1 MLTKLGYVLG
11 VAVMPGSTNESI
23 FWKSPHSFT
32 KLSLS
37 PENLNAVIGGE
48 SFFLDRNT
56 SFVPRDVIHQLF
68 AYLDNSS
75 GKDVPRHSQHR
86 SSETP
91 TNAQFLAQMRSP
103 NPRGGLVARTPTA
116 FTPTAA
122 TVTPDPALLASVA
135 AATKRAAESESAL
148 KIANKKAEDAIKVR
162 ALILY
167 ISLSY
172 AYFIYPS
179 R

>member
-1 MLTKLGYVLG
+1 MEIASQFYQAFL
-11 VAVMPGSTNESI
+11 
-23 FWKSPHSFT
+23 KSRKSQC
-32 KLSLS
+32 S
-37 PENLNAVIGGE
+37 
-48 SFFLDRNT
+48 
-56 SFVPRDVIHQLF
+56 
-68 AYLDNSS
+68 NSS